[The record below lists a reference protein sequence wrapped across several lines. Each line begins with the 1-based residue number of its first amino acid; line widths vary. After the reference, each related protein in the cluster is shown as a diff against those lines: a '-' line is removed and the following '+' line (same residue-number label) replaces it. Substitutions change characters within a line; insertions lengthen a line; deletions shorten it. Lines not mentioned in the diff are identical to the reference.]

1 MAGLSVYEAARGHAR
16 KMLLGVAIGVVFI
29 IAVDQWIG
37 HSSIAFAIVIFG
49 LFMANIGILGFNCP
63 NCRKNLFFYRGI
75 LMLPWPN
82 KVCGRC
88 GTDLTKVPA
97 SDA

>member
-1 MAGLSVYEAARGHAR
+1 MTVYDHAR
-16 KMLLGVAIGVVFI
+16 RHMFKMLVAVAIGVGFI
-29 IAVDQWIG
+29 IAVDTWIG

-63 NCRKNLFFYRGI
+63 NCRSNLFFRNA

-82 KVCGRC
+82 RICSRC
-88 GTDLTKVPA
+88 KLDLTQP
-97 SDA
+97 D

>member
-1 MAGLSVYEAARGHAR
+1 MSVYEAARRHAL
-16 KMLLGVAIGVVFI
+16 KMLGLTGLGVVFI
-29 IAVDQWIG
+29 IAVDQLIG

-88 GTDLTKVPA
+88 GTDLTKEPWQGR
-97 SDA
+97 

>member
-29 IAVDQWIG
+29 IVVDQWIG

-63 NCRKNLFFYRGI
+63 TCGSNLFFRGP

-82 KVCGRC
+82 KTCNRC
-88 GTDLTKVPA
+88 GTDFAHRNT
-97 SDA
+97 S

>member
-1 MAGLSVYEAARGHAR
+1 MAGVSVYQRARRHAL
-16 KMLLGVAIGVVFI
+16 KMLIGVAIGVVFI
-29 IAVDQWIG
+29 IAVDAWIG

-63 NCRKNLFFYRGI
+63 TCGSNLFFRGP

-82 KVCGRC
+82 KTCNRC
-88 GTDLTKVPA
+88 GTDLTKVA
-97 SDA
+97 

>member
-1 MAGLSVYEAARGHAR
+1 MSVYERARRHAL

-29 IAVDQWIG
+29 IAVDLWIG
-37 HSSIAFAIVIFG
+37 HSSIAFAIVIFA

-63 NCRKNLFFYRGI
+63 NCRKNLFFYRGV

-82 KVCGRC
+82 KICGRC
-88 GTDLTKVPA
+88 KTDLTKEPWKGK
-97 SDA
+97 

>member
-1 MAGLSVYEAARGHAR
+1 MSVYEKARRHAL
-16 KMLLGVAIGVVFI
+16 KMLAGVGLGVVFI
-29 IAVDQWIG
+29 
-37 HSSIAFAIVIFG
+37 IAFAIVIFG

-63 NCRKNLFFYRGI
+63 TCRKNLFFYRGI

-97 SDA
+97 PDA

>member
-1 MAGLSVYEAARGHAR
+1 MTVYEAARRHAL
-16 KMLLGVAIGVVFI
+16 KMLVGVAIGFLFV

-63 NCRKNLFFYRGI
+63 TCGSNLFFRGP

-82 KVCGRC
+82 KTCNRC
-88 GTDLTKVPA
+88 GTDLTKVA
-97 SDA
+97 

>member
-1 MAGLSVYEAARGHAR
+1 MTVYEAAHRHAL
-16 KMLLGVAIGVVFI
+16 KMLAGVGLGVVFI
-29 IAVDQWIG
+29 IAVDAWIG

-63 NCRKNLFFYRGI
+63 TCRKNLFFYRGI

-97 SDA
+97 PDA

>member
-1 MAGLSVYEAARGHAR
+1 MSVYATARRHAL
-16 KMLLGVAIGVVFI
+16 KMLGLTGLGCLFI
-29 IAVDQWIG
+29 IAVDAWIG

-88 GTDLTKVPA
+88 GTDLTRVPA
-97 SDA
+97 PDA